1 MRAQRWIPPT
11 CVCFSS
17 SFYSRSIERI
27 CYCRHA
33 YTDGSNGRPFRAT
46 SNGSPSVKITRE
58 KVLMNDDFTFVLK
71 HPRWTSLY
79 LDDLLRVKEFH
90 LKWTERKETFTSAR
104 KRSWTPPRTSRSRAI
119 NETSQQRLHIWK
131 ERATLQRLIAV
142 VTTAPKIDAHVLTV
156 KKVLSSSFFFRQNTH
171 KKTTDN

>member
-1 MRAQRWIPPT
+1 MSHGFSGPPLY
-11 CVCFSS
+11 VRKDGSHLYVFS

-71 HPRWTSLY
+71 YLRWTSLY
-79 LDDLLRVKEFH
+79 LDDLLRNKKSFISS
-90 LKWTERKETFTSAR
+90 ERDRLSLLLGKGVGTLL
-104 KRSWTPPRTSRSRAI
+104 PPRTSRSRAI
-119 NETSQQRLHIWK
+119 NETSQQRLHI
-131 ERATLQRLIAV
+131 
-142 VTTAPKIDAHVLTV
+142 
-156 KKVLSSSFFFRQNTH
+156 
-171 KKTTDN
+171 